1 MVRLEPAPLGP
12 SCALVEWMD
21 GHDAMRLWWLIET
34 SERQE
39 GIVDPTLTR
48 CKTESLVLLC
58 CAWRSGAGSGH
69 GAHMTEKPEYLT
81 ICLGKQ
87 ERKHMNIHS

>member
-39 GIVDPTLTR
+39 GIVDPALTR

-58 CAWRSGAGSGH
+58 KTALLVACACAWWARTH
-69 GAHMTEKPEYLT
+69 D
-81 ICLGKQ
+81 
-87 ERKHMNIHS
+87 RKT